1 MSEACDFDGGD
12 CKRTRSPA
20 TKQCAPGCEAA
31 WIGDG
36 ANVTSNR
43 ELDVPDHPPVNP
55 FYRSATVPPSARHA
69 QASATPSAARRSVSA
84 MVATAKDCVR
94 QGARRRGW
102 AITCATTNVTRR
114 RATSTAATATPST
127 ASGRWLRRRCD
138 ARGVAQ
144 TRGVATGSAT
154 LGATSQRATST
165 VATATASLERNVLA
179 CAPEL
184 PALACSLAWAA
195 LMAYASARTGQ

>member
-1 MSEACDFDGGD
+1 
-12 CKRTRSPA
+12 
-20 TKQCAPGCEAA
+20 
-31 WIGDG
+31 
-36 ANVTSNR
+36 
-43 ELDVPDHPPVNP
+43 
-55 FYRSATVPPSARHA
+55 
-69 QASATPSAARRSVSA
+69 

-144 TRGVATGSAT
+144 TRGVATASAT

>member
-1 MSEACDFDGGD
+1 MSSEDISSELPVARVLWQRRLAR
-12 CKRTRSPA
+12 KAQTRYVDSLKSLRLPVRPPIDLGHAHSIAGRLQSRRITSPHSGTRA
-20 TKQCAPGCEAA
+20 SLCVC
-31 WIGDG
+31 
-36 ANVTSNR
+36 VT
-43 ELDVPDHPPVNP
+43 
-55 FYRSATVPPSARHA
+55 TSARPHEEEH
-69 QASATPSAARRSVSA
+69 QGR
-84 MVATAKDCVR
+84 VR

-144 TRGVATGSAT
+144 TRGVATASAT